1 MTEAVPVRQWV
12 VHGTLPDIQA
22 HLQSR
27 LDDLQLGITMEKEND
42 RGRSGRE
49 VDFYLSSKDWG
60 SLGSIHLVMLDPT
73 QILLA
78 IFLPL
83 YPSEEEVLVYE
94 SHVRDAIP
102 PPKFALRISE
112 MYGPEKVREY
122 LQKILQQLRLQT
134 FDRLCHDL
142 PIDLGG
148 IPVEE
153 VKLSDIPL
161 TTLSMQP
168 GQSPDDHQKGYPEN
182 IPTADQSSVRDIP
195 AQENDDQQVIHLWKN
210 GQSAKD
216 IAQLTGKT
224 EKTVY
229 NRISLLR
236 KDFGKQAV
244 PRRRK

>member
-1 MTEAVPVRQWV
+1 MTEAIPVRQWV

-22 HLQSR
+22 DLQSR

-42 RGRSGRE
+42 RSRSGRE
-49 VDFYLSSKDWG
+49 VDFCLSSKDWG
-60 SLGSIHLVMLDPT
+60 YLGSIHLVTFDPT

-122 LQKILQQLRLQT
+122 LQKILHQLRLQT
-134 FDRLCHDL
+134 FDRLCQEL
-142 PIDLGG
+142 PIVLGG
-148 IPVEE
+148 ISVEK
-153 VKLSDIPL
+153 VKLSDNPL
-161 TTLSMQP
+161 TTPSMQP
-168 GQSPDDHQKGYPEN
+168 GQGPDDHQKGYPEN
-182 IPTADQSSVRDIP
+182 ILAEGQSSIRDIP
-195 AQENDDQQVIHLWKN
+195 ASEIGEQQFIHLWKE
-210 GQSAKD
+210 GRSAKD

-236 KDFGKQAV
+236 KDYGEQAV
-244 PRRRK
+244 PRRKK